1 MKKEENIKIKYGR
14 YPRKSE
20 EDKGKQVNSIEDQ
33 ERDLEEIELR
43 EKLNVVIK
51 FPGESQSAHSPGR
64 PIFAEVIKSIEAGK
78 INGLLVWHANR
89 LSRNPV
95 DAGWLIHLMD
105 LGKLV
110 EVKTLSRVYHN
121 NANDKFLL
129 NLDFSISKKDS
140 DEKSV
145 IVKRAL
151 AGRALR
157 GLPSGVSKVGFL
169 NDMTEEKGN
178 RKWIVD
184 EIRFPL
190 VQKLLQK
197 MATGRY
203 SPAQVYRYAKDDL
216 KLTTV
221 PRKKLG
227 GKPIAFS
234 YIYPFLRDP
243 IYAGFFFYNEIRHEL
258 DSRLPRAISEEDY
271 WNIQAMLGSKGRPQP
286 SKHEGLYNH
295 FLSCE
300 KCKGHMSPDFKHQ
313 LICPKCKFKFSCVNV
328 DKCPK
333 CKTEIDQMI
342 DPVYCSYV
350 YYYCINNKKH
360 RTICFGSTI
369 ENTKIEKAVYNKFIN
384 EICIDKEFSD
394 WCLKHLSIIKDNEIK
409 DESDVKKTLD
419 EQEII
424 VKNKLNKLL
433 SFRITKQNTTPEQ
446 EEIFDVQEKELQQE
460 WSDIKQR
467 KAHKIDWYSEAVKEF
482 NLMTE
487 IEDILKNGSTVEK
500 KDVLFELRSNL
511 TVREKNLNITN
522 RKSIN
527 VFGECILRA
536 KSENQAF
543 EPKNNFPTFTNKSS
557 NEKTEVFASVIPT
570 LLRG

>member
-1 MKKEENIKIKYGR
+1 MKKENVKIRYGR

-20 EDKGKQVNSIEDQ
+20 EDKGKQVNSIKDQ
-33 ERDLEEIELR
+33 ERDLEEIELK
-43 EKLNVVIK
+43 EKLNVTIK

-78 INGLLVWHANR
+78 IDGLLVWHANR

-110 EVKTLSRVYHN
+110 EVKTPSRVYHN

-151 AGRALR
+151 EGRALR

-169 NDMTEEKGN
+169 NDTTEEKGN

-184 EIRFPL
+184 KIRFPL

-203 SPAQVYRYAKDDL
+203 SPAQIYRYAKNDL
-216 KLTTV
+216 RLTTV
-221 PRKKLG
+221 PRKKVG

-234 YIYPFLRDP
+234 YIYYLLRDP
-243 IYAGFFFYNEIRHEL
+243 IYAGFFFYNDIRCEL

-271 WNIQAMLGSKGRPQP
+271 WKIQAMLGSKGRPQP

-300 KCKGHMSPDFKHQ
+300 KCKGSMSPDFKHQ
-313 LICPKCKFKFSCVNV
+313 LICPKCRFKFSCVNV

-333 CKTEIDQMI
+333 CKTEIDQMV
-342 DPVYCSYV
+342 DPTYCSYV

-360 RTICFGSTI
+360 RTICVGSTI
-369 ENTKIEKAVYNKFIN
+369 ENTKIEKAVYDKFIN
-384 EICIDKEFSD
+384 EICISKELSD
-394 WCLKHLSIIKDNEIK
+394 WCLKHMSIIKDNEIK

-419 EQEII
+419 EQEAL

-433 SFRITKQNTTPEQ
+433 SFRITRKDTTPEQ
-446 EEIFDVQEKELQQE
+446 EEIFDTQEKELQQE
-460 WSDIKQR
+460 WSDIKHR
-467 KAHKIDWYSEAVKEF
+467 KEQKIDWYSEAVKEF

-487 IEDILKNGSTVEK
+487 IENTLKNGTQAEK

-511 TVREKNLNITN
+511 TVSEKNLIVSN

-527 VFGECILRA
+527 EFANCILRA
-536 KSENQAF
+536 KLENKSF
-543 EPKNNFPTFTNKSS
+543 EPKNNFPTLTGKSS
-557 NEKTEVFASVIPT
+557 KEKTEVFASVIPI